1 MEEMRISEHNLKRI
15 KPINASA
22 DITELQ
28 ERLIDKNA
36 IILSPIGY
44 HRRVNKDA
52 KIPRIR

>member
-1 MEEMRISEHNLKRI
+1 MEEMRISEHNLKR
-15 KPINASA
+15 INASA